1 MIALRVPSVKGDKK
15 PSQGKAGSLVITVE
29 KLGKEGNSKQ
39 ATEREDQSQNPVNYE
54 NYDVYEND
62 DMMDCFMD
70 DIDETSMC
78 EGSR

>member
-1 MIALRVPSVKGDKK
+1 MIALQVPSMKADRK
-15 PSQGKAGSLVITVE
+15 PPHSKAGSLGITVE
-29 KLGKEGNSKQ
+29 KLGKEGNSKP

>member
-15 PSQGKAGSLVITVE
+15 PSQGKAGSLGITVE